1 MKRSLQVLALCLVL
15 MATAAVGRAQE
26 MKGFR
31 ADLIGQLEYVQ
42 KQILDLENAIPDAKM
57 TWRPNKEVRSISEV
71 YSHIA
76 FGNYFVGKFAGFPL
90 PEGVVAAAPADE
102 TKWEKMSTDKKV
114 IREQIVKS
122 FAHVENAIK
131 TMSDASL
138 ENMVDF
144 FGNKM
149 TVRSVLLG
157 LLSHTHEHLGQSIAY
172 ARMQGVVP
180 PWTAAQMAAEKA
192 KK

>member
-57 TWRPNKEVRSISEV
+57 TWRPSKEVRSISEV